1 MLTIFRRHRRRCPHG
16 AKGRDWRRCSCPLSV
31 EGTLPAGER
40 VRKTLNT
47 GSWELAHE
55 MVRAMEAGG
64 QTAAIKVEDAI
75 ERFLADAA
83 ARNLSDSSMKKYRVL
98 LEGRR
103 GSETSSPTLEEFAQD
118 TGFQLLKQFDVDALR
133 EFRQQWKDGPRSA
146 KKKLERLRTFFKFAS
161 ESGWVPSNPALA
173 IKPPVD
179 RGEPTM
185 PLDDEELEKIY
196 GNLEDFITQRRA
208 NARGQASGSDH
219 LDRLK
224 ALLLLLEHTGLRITD
239 AVTLRSRNV
248 INGRVMLY
256 AQKNR
261 GEINLPLPPE
271 VLSELQSCDRYSG
284 EFYFWTGEGKPET
297 AAGNYRRTL
306 RDLGSHCEVPDL
318 HPHRLR
324 DTFAVRLLQSE
335 VTLDRVA
342 RALGDR
348 SVRVVEKHYAPWIK
362 SRQDELDEDIKATW
376 AVGSKPRTRLVR
388 VK

>member
-1 MLTIFRRHRRRCPHG
+1 MLTIFRRHRRRCPHR
-16 AKGRDWRRCSCPLSV
+16 AKGRDWRRCSCTLSV
-31 EGTLPAGER
+31 EGTLPDGER

-47 GSWELAHE
+47 GSWEVGNE

-64 QTAAIKVEDAI
+64 PSAAITVTDAI

-83 ARNLSDSSMKKYRVL
+83 ARSLSEPSMKKYRVL
-98 LEGRR
+98 LQGRR
-103 GSETSSPTLEEFAQD
+103 ESDTSSATLGEFAQ
-118 TGFQLLKQFDVDALR
+118 GRGHQLLKQLDVNELR
-133 EFRQQWKDGPRSA
+133 EFRQRWKDGPRSA
-146 KKKLERLRTFFKFAS
+146 RKKLERLRSFFKFAV
-161 ESGWVPSNPALA
+161 ESGWVRSNPALA
-173 IKPPVD
+173 IKPPVH

-185 PLDDEELEKIY
+185 PLDDDELEKIY
-196 GNLEDFITQRRA
+196 GGLEGFVNERRST
-208 NARGQASGSDH
+208 ARGQASGSHH

-248 INGRVMLY
+248 VAGRLVLY

-261 GEINLPLPPE
+261 AEINLPLPPE
-271 VLSELQSCDRYSG
+271 VLAELQSFKRYSD
-284 EFYFWTGEGKPET
+284 EFYFWSGAGKPET

-306 RDLGSHCEVPDL
+306 RDLGDYCGVPDL
-318 HPHRLR
+318 HPHRMR
-324 DTFAVRLLQSE
+324 DTFAVRLLQSG

-362 SRQDELDEDIKATW
+362 SRQDELDKDIQATW
-376 AVGSKPRTRLVR
+376 TVGPKGRPRLVR